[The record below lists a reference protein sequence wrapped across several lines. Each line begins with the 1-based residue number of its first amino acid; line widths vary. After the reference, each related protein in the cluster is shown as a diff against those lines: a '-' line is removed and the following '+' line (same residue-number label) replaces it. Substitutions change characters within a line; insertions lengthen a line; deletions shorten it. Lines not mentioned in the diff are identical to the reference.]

1 MQPFM
6 TLRVSVPVD
15 SEMPIPLPGGA
26 LRRVLFV
33 SADADLRAAAKRVL
47 ETEGYLVQAV
57 AHSGH
62 ALLHCRTSQFDV
74 VVTELSGPDVSGP
87 SLAEQLRRHC
97 PSLSVIYLGNPGTP
111 EGLDHVLVRPFT
123 RDDLLDRLHTALNG
137 IAA

>member
-1 MQPFM
+1 MQSF
-6 TLRVSVPVD
+6 TTRRVSIPVNPD
-15 SEMPIPLPGGA
+15 MPVALPGGA

-33 SADADLRAAAKRVL
+33 SADADLRAAVKRVL
-47 ETEGYLVQAV
+47 ENEGYLVQPV

-62 ALLHCRTSQFDV
+62 ALLHCRTSHFDV

-97 PSLSVIYLGNPGTP
+97 PGLSVIYLGNPGTP
-111 EGLDHVLVRPFT
+111 EGIDHVLVRPFT
-123 RDDLLDRLHTALNG
+123 RDDLLDRLNTALYG

>member
-15 SEMPIPLPGGA
+15 SEMPVPLPGGA

-33 SADADLRAAAKRVL
+33 SGDADLRTAAKRVL
-47 ETEGYLVQAV
+47 ENEGYLVQAV

-62 ALLHCRTSQFDV
+62 ALLNCRTSQFDV

-97 PSLSVIYLGNPGTP
+97 PGLSVIYLGNPGTP
-111 EGLDHVLVRPFT
+111 EGIDHVLVRPFT

>member
-1 MQPFM
+1 M

-15 SEMPIPLPGGA
+15 SEMPVPLPGGT

-47 ETEGYLVQAV
+47 ESEGYLVQAA

-97 PSLSVIYLGNPGTP
+97 PGLSVIYLGNPGTP
-111 EGLDHVLVRPFT
+111 EGIDHVLVRPFT
-123 RDDLLDRLHTALNG
+123 RDDLLDRLHTALHRV
-137 IAA
+137 AA